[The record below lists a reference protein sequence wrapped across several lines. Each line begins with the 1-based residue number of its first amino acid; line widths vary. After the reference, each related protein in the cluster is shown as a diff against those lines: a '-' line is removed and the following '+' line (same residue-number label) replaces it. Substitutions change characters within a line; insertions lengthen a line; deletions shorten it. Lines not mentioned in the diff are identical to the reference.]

1 METALQILNE
11 YWGYDSF
18 REPQERIIAS
28 VLNKKNTI
36 ALLPTGGGKSICF
49 QVPALVTTGV
59 CIVVS
64 PLIALMEDQV
74 NNLKDKN
81 IKATTIPSGTSQED
95 IVRLF
100 DNIRFGNYKFLY
112 LSPERLQSK
121 FIQDKIAQLNVNL
134 IAVDEAHCISEWG
147 HDFRPSYLK
156 INILK
161 EIHPEVPIIALT
173 ATATQKVIDDITTT
187 LRLKSPTLFK
197 KSFKRDNLAYQIYFT
212 EDKLYKLQ
220 QIVKKIKAPSIVY
233 VNTRN
238 KTKEISA
245 FLNANGYKSCFY
257 HGGMSAIEKS
267 KAFDSWM
274 KERTPIVVA
283 TNAFGMG
290 IDKPN
295 VRVVVHLNLP
305 NSVENY
311 VQEAGRGGRDGK
323 KAFSVVLTNESDIE
337 ATQELQLKAL
347 PTLLEIREVHLK
359 LYQHYQ
365 IAKGELIEDAFEFD
379 LVAFCNK
386 YNFIPNK
393 TFNCLQILHNNGVV
407 LFDTNPKQK
416 SSIRFVVS
424 NQAMQQYKSESSF
437 KLKAFLNYILRFYAG
452 VFENDIH
459 IDEFF
464 IAKQLETTSWTV
476 VSYLEKLKE
485 EGILE
490 YTTTTNNTLLYF
502 LHPREDN
509 ITINRISNTIT
520 SYLQQKHYKTKE
532 LVRFIKNDDICR
544 SMQILYYFGEKK
556 AEKCGMCDVCLN
568 EKQLFKECTKE
579 IIDLLVA
586 EKELTSREIANLL
599 LYTEADILINLR
611 NMLSEEIIALNNY
624 NKYFLI

>member
-274 KERTPIVVA
+274 TEKTPIVVA